1 MWLDKLFKD
10 FFLFLKKQKILLN
23 TNDKI
28 LILKAIT
35 CIDILDKEQLY
46 SLLSSFIAKNKA
58 ELDSF
63 RKLFDIFFK
72 NIDFKKKDNIE
83 YNDINSSSSNILESV
98 VSSYKFNK
106 YNYGTTLKYFI
117 LNDKN
122 RLDRLIRLAVSNLD
136 SITINNQGNAFNQV
150 KNSLNIEDLE
160 NDIKIFKNELQQ
172 KGASNIE
179 INLII
184 DKIINN
190 LKNFK
195 KKIRI
200 ELKKESSINKKISEI
215 EISNSEINILEDIS
229 KKIIDKLNKKKSKR
243 YKKANRGILDIR
255 KTVHKSVSYNQMPL
269 KRIYKKQKKKKR
281 NLIIF
286 TDMSDSVKR
295 YSQIILYFIYSL
307 NKFFKTIK
315 TFTFIADVEEITDV
329 FNENLSFSD
338 FFDKVSSKGGNS
350 DYNSSFEIFL
360 KKYGDNLNKNTIF
373 IIIGDARNNY
383 IETDLRSL
391 ILIQKKVKEIV
402 WLNPEAKFLW
412 GTSDSNINIYR
423 KLINKIYQVKTIRDI
438 ERFSTEIIFK

>member
-1 MWLDKLFKD
+1 VWLDKLFKD
-10 FFLFLKKQKILLN
+10 FFLFLKEQKILLN

-35 CIDILDKEQLY
+35 YIDILDKEQLY

-63 RKLFDIFFK
+63 RNLFDIFFK
-72 NIDFKKKDNIE
+72 NIDFKKKDKIE
-83 YNDINSSSSNILESV
+83 YNDVNSSNSNILESV

-122 RLDRLIRLAVSNLD
+122 RLDRLIRLAISNLD
-136 SITINNQGNAFNQV
+136 SIRINNQGNAFNQV
-150 KNSLNIEDLE
+150 KNSLNIGNLED
-160 NDIKIFKNELQQ
+160 DIKIFKDELQQ
-172 KGASNIE
+172 KGASTIE
-179 INLII
+179 INLIV

-195 KKIRI
+195 KKIRV
-200 ELKKESSINKKISEI
+200 ELKKESSIKKSISEI

-229 KKIIDKLNKKKSKR
+229 KKIINKLNKKKSKK

-281 NLIIF
+281 NLIVF
-286 TDMSDSVKR
+286 TDMSDSVKK

-315 TFTFIADVEEITDV
+315 TFTFIADVEEITSV
-329 FNENLSFSD
+329 FKENLSFND
-338 FFDKVSSKGGNS
+338 FFDRINSKGGNS

-360 KKYGDNLNKNTIF
+360 KKHGDNLNKNTIF

-383 IETDLRSL
+383 IEPDLRSL
-391 ILIQKKVKEIV
+391 ILIQKKVKEVI
-402 WLNPEAKFLW
+402 WLNPESKFLW
-412 GTSDSNINIYR
+412 GTSDSNINVYR
-423 KLINKIYQVKTIRDI
+423 KLINEIYQVKTIKDI
-438 ERFSTEIIFK
+438 EKFSTEVIFK